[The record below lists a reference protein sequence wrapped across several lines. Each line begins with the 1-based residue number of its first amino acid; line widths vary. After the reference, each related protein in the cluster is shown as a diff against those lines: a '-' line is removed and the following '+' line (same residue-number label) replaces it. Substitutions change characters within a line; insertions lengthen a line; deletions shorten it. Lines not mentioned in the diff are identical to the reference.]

1 MKATFLSVRVVFIL
15 FIGFFLSSC
24 GRDFPEL
31 LGMEKGIWYKMPPNK
46 KDEYMATY
54 SEIIHIRNTFS
65 PNKIHLNRSLSVL
78 ISDGTAKMLPDFK
91 AERFKPIMFVLN
103 QDSCRKVDVIS
114 KDSDKTSSLKACFWG
129 HELFL
134 DPSNTDSNHAL
145 FSARLFESSLWQHFT
160 YKHVST
166 TGYLGLTDVNI
177 ALKLI
182 T

>member
-65 PNKIHLNRSLSVL
+65 PNKI
-78 ISDGTAKMLPDFK
+78 
-91 AERFKPIMFVLN
+91 
-103 QDSCRKVDVIS
+103 
-114 KDSDKTSSLKACFWG
+114 SSLAFIA
-129 HELFL
+129 
-134 DPSNTDSNHAL
+134 NAL
-145 FSARLFESSLWQHFT
+145 I
-160 YKHVST
+160 K
-166 TGYLGLTDVNI
+166 DVNPAVPSII
-177 ALKLI
+177 ACLLVKFFGFLTKKSPLTFAI
-182 T
+182 